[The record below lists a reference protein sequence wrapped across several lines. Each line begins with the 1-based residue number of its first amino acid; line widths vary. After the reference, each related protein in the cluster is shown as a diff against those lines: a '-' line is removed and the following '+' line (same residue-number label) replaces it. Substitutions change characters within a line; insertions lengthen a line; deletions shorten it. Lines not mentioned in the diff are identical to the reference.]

1 MCGGGGFTASYE
13 RVYSGQSGGT
23 VIPTRVYNNTRPE
36 LGGGYIDD
44 AGNYVTVPIN
54 TATFAPYDG
63 SILMSGSGNLKSAS
77 GAPSTNGAE
86 GDIGC
91 GGGYGAKGFGAT
103 YGTWAASL
111 TDGIHPSLS
120 INDVNSGNLVPFYF
134 TLITNVDDNNLD
146 LGKNIA
152 TTGDLKQGALWTQDE
167 FAGLGG
173 SAILTNG
180 NSVTVTGTTGNI
192 YGAIS

>member
-36 LGGGYIDD
+36 IGGGEIVD
-44 AGNYVTVPIN
+44 GNYIEYPIN

-63 SILMSGSGNLKSAS
+63 SILMSGSGNIKAAS
-77 GAPSTNGAE
+77 GAPTTNGAI
-86 GDIGC
+86 GDIAC
-91 GGGYGAKGFGAT
+91 GGGYGARGFGQV
-103 YGTWAASL
+103 YGDWVANYSDNIDPALNVS
-111 TDGIHPSLS
+111 DI
-120 INDVNSGNLVPFYF
+120 NSGNLVPFYF
-134 TLITNVDDNNLD
+134 AVVANVDDNNPD
-146 LGKNIA
+146 LGQTITA
-152 TTGDLKQGALWTQDE
+152 DGGIKQGSLWTSDE